1 MKKAFLIL
9 QYSILKSTVVQ
20 YNSWHTDA
28 GSSAQA
34 RRATNWRRER
44 RGEMVALKDH
54 QQRRQRASCNFTHAW
69 CWWHR
74 FCFLAGFSSVLSCS
88 WSGTSV
94 MSSSLQLYGLYP
106 ASLLCSWDFPTKNLG
121 VVVMPSSRGSSW
133 LKDWTLPVFP
143 ALQADS
149 LPLSHERSLQF
160 YPPSCKNNPVMSG
173 SCPLFLIADGMVA
186 LDCIM
191 NACCNLP
198 ISSYVLVLCLLK

>member
-1 MKKAFLIL
+1 MAPYNWPSVFLVSAPVDMWSEVKVAQSHSTLCDPMGWFFYMSFYTSNIWKMNTQKMKKAFLIL

-133 LKDWTLPVFP
+133 LKDCSWW
-143 ALQADS
+143 
-149 LPLSHERSLQF
+149 
-160 YPPSCKNNPVMSG
+160 
-173 SCPLFLIADGMVA
+173 
-186 LDCIM
+186 
-191 NACCNLP
+191 
-198 ISSYVLVLCLLK
+198 LC